1 MSVDPDTYLKAAEA
15 MPQGGLSAIAGDAI
29 SDVAAARLFS
39 KHVAFRENELF
50 LGMQSGSV
58 DGYNLRGA
66 AAFDRFNKDLE
77 RRSADGKRARSF
89 DDILH
94 LALIDNLNA
103 QIAFLDNKIAEGE
116 KHFTDKYGD
125 DWREDMALRYLDPDD
140 FPERA
145 DGESMADYHRR
156 LEDALYDKLYDEN
169 GNLRPGVAA
178 DPEKARLAEHLKY
191 IKARRQAEADLVE
204 ANEIAADVSLNAD
217 ERRAALEE
225 KFEATETRDL
235 EIGRRSGELVEEVQA
250 VADATYDKTFD
261 EAAVAAS
268 DVAMDN
274 SGF

>member
-103 QIAFLDNKIAEGE
+103 QIAFLDSKIAEAEIGFEERYGE
-116 KHFTDKYGD
+116 
-125 DWREDMALRYLDPDD
+125 DWREQIAQRLLDPDD
-140 FPERA
+140 IPQRE
-145 DGESMADYHRR
+145 DGESMEEYRQR
-156 LEDALYDKLYDEN
+156 LEDALISDMLDEN
-169 GNLRPGVAA
+169 GEIKPEYLD
-178 DPEKARLAEHLKY
+178 DPEMKEWGLWAKAEYDKREAERDKEY
-191 IKARRQAEADLVE
+191 VEDPTIDEAERSRRQHEVSESATFQSRDEMWHQATS
-204 ANEIAADVSLNAD
+204 NEERAVMEMHTDRAYD
-217 ERRAALEE
+217 E
-225 KFEATETRDL
+225 
-235 EIGRRSGELVEEVQA
+235 
-250 VADATYDKTFD
+250 
-261 EAAVAAS
+261 
-268 DVAMDN
+268 VAMDN